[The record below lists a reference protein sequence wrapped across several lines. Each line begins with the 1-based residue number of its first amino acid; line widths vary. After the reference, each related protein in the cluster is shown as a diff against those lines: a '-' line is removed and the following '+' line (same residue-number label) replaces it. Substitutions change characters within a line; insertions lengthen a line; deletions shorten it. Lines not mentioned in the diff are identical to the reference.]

1 MDVILKRI
9 LQEKAKELGLT
20 LGQAEDIFKSVP
32 RFISKV
38 IEEGDIKDIESY
50 KSVYVKDLGTF
61 YPNKKMIEK
70 LRVNKLKKDEDIQP
84 KQ

>member
-32 RFISKV
+32 RFIFSTL
-38 IEEGDIKDIESY
+38 IKE
-50 KSVYVKDLGTF
+50 
-61 YPNKKMIEK
+61 
-70 LRVNKLKKDEDIQP
+70 
-84 KQ
+84 

>member
-84 KQ
+84 EQ

>member
-32 RFISKV
+32 RFISEV
-38 IEEGDIKDIESY
+38 IEEGNIEDLDSY
-50 KSVYVKDLGTF
+50 KSVYIKDLGTF
-61 YPNKKMIEK
+61 YPHKRMIEK
-70 LRVNKLKKDEDIQP
+70 LRSNKMKKNEDIQS
-84 KQ
+84 K

>member
-38 IEEGDIKDIESY
+38 IEEGNVEDIDSY
-50 KSVYVKDLGTF
+50 KSVYIRDLGTF
-61 YPNKKMIEK
+61 YPNKYFVKRMQNN
-70 LRVNKLKKDEDIQP
+70 RNKNENI
-84 KQ
+84 